1 MSSNNEDAAKDQQN
15 GDESDHVG
23 QEVISTSEMRT
34 LNRSVSERAK
44 DNAVMTKVRDTVKDL
59 EVEASRLRLRLEADG
74 QENFDCECEAVG
86 VDNESVV
93 YQCRY
98 KMGGNAKASDDSTA
112 VAKKKIQ
119 QGNFSMNVPYVIK
132 KMRARIRR
140 FFGVVFRLV

>member
-1 MSSNNEDAAKDQQN
+1 MSSPNKDGNDEHRN
-15 GDESDHVG
+15 GLE
-23 QEVISTSEMRT
+23 EISTSEMRT

-86 VDNESVV
+86 VDSESVV

-98 KMGGNAKASDDSTA
+98 KMGSDAKTTDDPAT
-112 VAKKKIQ
+112 VPKKKI
-119 QGNFSMNVPYVIK
+119 QGNFSMNVPYV
-132 KMRARIRR
+132 
-140 FFGVVFRLV
+140 GVLFSFRLV